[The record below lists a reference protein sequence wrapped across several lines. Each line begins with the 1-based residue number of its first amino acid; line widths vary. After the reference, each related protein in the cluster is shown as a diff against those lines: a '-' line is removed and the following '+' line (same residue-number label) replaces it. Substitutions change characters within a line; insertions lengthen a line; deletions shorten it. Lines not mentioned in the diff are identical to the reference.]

1 LYEAVQN
8 LAETFAIFPAFS
20 SQLLEGNEMEKRPYG
35 IVPCTEGPIGYKVKR
50 YRERA
55 ETLKLIA
62 EEVIAEPIRNT
73 LLQVANTYEAMAQ
86 DAARA
91 H

>member
-1 LYEAVQN
+1 M
-8 LAETFAIFPAFS
+8 S
-20 SQLLEGNEMEKRPYG
+20 GRPYG

-55 ETLKLIA
+55 ETLK
-62 EEVIAEPIRNT
+62 VIADDVLAEPVRKT

-86 DAARA
+86 EAAAA

>member
-1 LYEAVQN
+1 M
-8 LAETFAIFPAFS
+8 
-20 SQLLEGNEMEKRPYG
+20 LEGNEMEKRAYG

-55 ETLKLIA
+55 QSLKIIA
-62 EEVIAEPIRNT
+62 EEVIAEPTRKT
-73 LLQVANTYEAMAQ
+73 LLRVADTYEAMAQ
-86 DAARA
+86 EAARA